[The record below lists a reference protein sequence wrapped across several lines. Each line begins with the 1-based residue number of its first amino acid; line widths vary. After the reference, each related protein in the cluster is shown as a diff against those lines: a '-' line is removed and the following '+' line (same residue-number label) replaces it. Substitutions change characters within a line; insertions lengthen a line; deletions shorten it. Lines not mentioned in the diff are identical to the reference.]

1 MPSLFRAIARLLQDQ
16 RGVSA
21 MIVAIALP
29 ALVGFGALGAET
41 GLWFTIKLHN
51 QSAADAAAISAA
63 YEVVAGKTDVA
74 SDLTPAA
81 GEAANRNGY
90 KGSSPAVVYPY
101 SDAMASNGI
110 AVTLQQSQRAI
121 LATMFLTEV
130 NVATKAVA
138 VIEVLDHPC
147 ILALAGSGT
156 GLEVLSGAHL
166 SMPNC
171 SAAANSIGAGAI
183 ELQDTT
189 SSVTAATL
197 VTAGEISLQGSLI
210 DPAAAPPEFA
220 LGSPAMIGA
229 PIIAD
234 PYAATLTH
242 TLIVAGMASAPTCR
256 PLSSRHIVG
265 NCKASTWTVRSG
277 HTVDLSPGT
286 YWLTGNLTV
295 QKGGTLECS
304 TCNDALGQGVT
315 IILTTTN
322 TTGGAVGN
330 VDISTGAAVT
340 LRAPGS
346 GTFSGILLIQ
356 DPLASS
362 SASTN
367 GLEGG
372 PGMKL
377 IGLLY
382 FPKTTVAFQG
392 NPAAA
397 CALLVANQ
405 VLIVGASDFSTSGCP
420 GHGLA
425 KLATVNTV
433 VLAE

>member
-1 MPSLFRAIARLLQDQ
+1 MPSLFHAVARILQDQ

-63 YEVVAGKTDVA
+63 YEVIAGKTDVA

-81 GEAANRNGY
+81 AEAATYNGY
-90 KGSSPAVVYPY
+90 KGSAPAVVYPY

-156 GLEVLSGAHL
+156 SLEILPGAHL
-166 SMPNC
+166 TMPNC

-197 VTAGEISLQGSLI
+197 VTAGEISLQGNPV
-210 DPAAAPPEFA
+210 DPFAAPSEFA

-229 PIIAD
+229 PSIAD

-242 TLIVAGMASAPTCR
+242 TFIIAGMASAPKCK
-256 PLSSRHIVG
+256 PLSAGHISG
-265 NCKASTWTVRSG
+265 NCKAGTWTVRPG
-277 HTVDLSPGT
+277 QTVDLSPGT

-295 QKGGTLECS
+295 EATGTLQCLS
-304 TCNDALGQGVT
+304 CT
-315 IILTTTN
+315 IVLTRN
-322 TTGGAVGN
+322 TTGSTVGN
-330 VDISTGAAVT
+330 VDILSGATVT
-340 LRAPGS
+340 LQAPNS
-346 GTFSGILLIQ
+346 GMFSGILFIQ
-356 DPLASS
+356 DPLALSS
-362 SASTN
+362 GSTN
-367 GLEGG
+367 GFEGG
-372 PGMKL
+372 LSMKL
-377 IGLLY
+377 TGLLY

-392 NPAAA
+392 NPGAA
-397 CALLVANQ
+397 CTLLVVNQ
-405 VLIVGASDFSTSGCP
+405 VSIVGASDFSTSGCP
-420 GHGLA
+420 GGGLA
-425 KLATVNTV
+425 KLPTVNTV

>member
-1 MPSLFRAIARLLQDQ
+1 MPSLFRAIARILHDQ

-81 GEAANRNGY
+81 REAATRNGY
-90 KGSSPAVVYPY
+90 KGSPPAVVYPY
-101 SDAMASNGI
+101 TDAMASNGI

-138 VIEVLDHPC
+138 VIELLDHPC

-156 GLEVLSGAHL
+156 GLEILSGAHL
-166 SMPNC
+166 IMPNC

-197 VTAGEISLQGSLI
+197 VTAGEILLRGSLI

-220 LGSPAMIGA
+220 LGSSAMIGA

-242 TLIVAGMASAPTCR
+242 TLIVAGMVSAPTCR
-256 PLSSRHIVG
+256 PLSSGHISG
-265 NCKASTWTVRSG
+265 NCKAGMWTVRSG
-277 HTVDLSPGT
+277 DTVDLSPGT

-295 QKGGTLECS
+295 QKAGTLDCS

-315 IILTTTN
+315 IILTTS

-340 LRAPGS
+340 LRAPSS
-346 GTFSGILLIQ
+346 GTFSGILFIQ

-362 SASTN
+362 SGSTN
-367 GLEGG
+367 GFEGG
-372 PGMKL
+372 SGMKL
-377 IGLLY
+377 TGLLY

-392 NPAAA
+392 NPGAA
-397 CALLVANQ
+397 CTLLVAHQ

-420 GHGLA
+420 GGGLA
-425 KLATVNTV
+425 KLPTVNTV
-433 VLAE
+433 TLAE